1 MHNFQ
6 IYCTDYST
14 TGVSSPP
21 PPAPP
26 LQQTKTTQQE
36 GKGVG
41 NGLENLS
48 FNK

>member
-21 PPAPP
+21 PPYP
-26 LQQTKTTQQE
+26 LQQTKTIQRE

>member
-21 PPAPP
+21 PHP
-26 LQQTKTTQQE
+26 LQQTKTTQRE